1 MRIQSEQSRRLGFLD
16 ARSRFHGDKLDGQ
29 DELSELATARGS
41 CQIGAG
47 SVLNRD
53 GLALYY
59 FIYGEGIMLERMR
72 AVEER
77 SEELDRMM
85 GDPEIAVDYSRVQE
99 LAKEQAQLREVVE
112 LSRELRAIDSESDD
126 LQAMLREETDPEM
139 AELAREELAELDIRR
154 ENAEQAL
161 KLALIPK
168 DPNDDKNVIV
178 EIRAGTGGDEAGLF
192 AADLYRMY
200 SRYAQRRSWKTDV
213 IDLNETGIGSVKE
226 IVFEVRGRGA
236 YSRLKHESGVHRV
249 QRVPVTESSG
259 RIHTSAAT
267 VAVLPEAEEVDIEVS
282 NEDLQID
289 VFHASGHGGQN
300 VQKVAT
306 AIRIT
311 HKPTGIV
318 AVCQDERSQLKNKE
332 KAMSVLR
339 SRLLAQEMEKQQR
352 ERSDA
357 RRSQVGS
364 GDRSERV
371 RTYNFPQSRITDH
384 RIGLTVHS
392 LVQSL
397 DGDLDEI
404 IEALLE
410 EEQTQKLANV
420 QA

>member
-1 MRIQSEQSRRLGFLD
+1 
-16 ARSRFHGDKLDGQ
+16 
-29 DELSELATARGS
+29 
-41 CQIGAG
+41 
-47 SVLNRD
+47 
-53 GLALYY
+53 
-59 FIYGEGIMLERMR
+59 MLERMR
-72 AVEER
+72 AVEDR
-77 SEELDRMM
+77 SEELDRLMA
-85 GDPEIAVDYSRVQE
+85 DPEIAVDYSRIQE

-112 LSRELRAIDSESDD
+112 LSRELRAIESEAND
-126 LQAMLREETDPEM
+126 LQMLLREESDPELT
-139 AELAREELAELDIRR
+139 ELAREELSELETRR
-154 ENAEQAL
+154 DDTEQAL
-161 KLALIPK
+161 KFALIPK
-168 DPNDDKNVIV
+168 DPNDEKNVIV

-200 SRYAQRRSWKTDV
+200 NRYAQRRSWKTEV

-226 IVFEVRGRGA
+226 IVFEVKGRGA

-267 VAVLPEAEEVDIEVS
+267 VAVLPEAEEVDVEVS

-311 HKPTGIV
+311 HRPTGIV
-318 AVCQDERSQLKNKE
+318 AICQDERSQLKNKE

-339 SRLLAQEMEKQQR
+339 SRILAQEMERQQR

-392 LVQSL
+392 LAQSL
-397 DGDLDEI
+397 DGDIDGI

>member
-1 MRIQSEQSRRLGFLD
+1 
-16 ARSRFHGDKLDGQ
+16 
-29 DELSELATARGS
+29 
-41 CQIGAG
+41 
-47 SVLNRD
+47 
-53 GLALYY
+53 
-59 FIYGEGIMLERMR
+59 MLERMR
-72 AVEER
+72 AVEDR

-85 GDPEIAVDYSRVQE
+85 ADPEIAVDYSRIQE

-112 LSRELRAIDSESDD
+112 LSRELRAIESEAND
-126 LQAMLREETDPEM
+126 LEMLLREESDPELT
-139 AELAREELAELDIRR
+139 ELAREELAELETRR
-154 ENAEQAL
+154 ESTEQAL

-168 DPNDDKNVIV
+168 DPNDEKNVIV

-200 SRYAQRRSWKTDV
+200 NRYAQRRSWKTEV

-226 IVFEVRGRGA
+226 IVFEVKGRGA

-267 VAVLPEAEEVDIEVS
+267 VAVLPEAEEVDVEVS

-318 AVCQDERSQLKNKE
+318 AICQDERSQLKNKE

-339 SRLLAQEMEKQQR
+339 SRILAQEMERQQR

-392 LVQSL
+392 LAQSL
-397 DGDLDEI
+397 DGDIDGI

>member
-1 MRIQSEQSRRLGFLD
+1 
-16 ARSRFHGDKLDGQ
+16 
-29 DELSELATARGS
+29 
-41 CQIGAG
+41 
-47 SVLNRD
+47 
-53 GLALYY
+53 
-59 FIYGEGIMLERMR
+59 MLERMKS
-72 AVEER
+72 VEER
-77 SEELDRMM
+77 FDELNRLMA
-85 GDPEIAVDYSRVQE
+85 DPEVAADYARIQE
-99 LAKEQAQLREVVE
+99 FAKEQAQLREVVG
-112 LSRELRAIDSESDD
+112 LSRELRDIDSEASD
-126 LQAMLREETDPEM
+126 LQEMLREEADQELAEM
-139 AELAREELAELDIRR
+139 AREELAELESRR
-154 ENAEQAL
+154 ESAEQGL
-161 KLALIPK
+161 KLALIPR
-168 DPNDDKNVIV
+168 DPNDEKNVIV

-200 SRYAQRRSWKTDV
+200 NRYAQRQNWKTEV
-213 IDLNETGIGSVKE
+213 IDLNETGIGAFKE
-226 IVFEVRGRGA
+226 IVFQVKGKAA
-236 YSRLKHESGVHRV
+236 YSRFKHESGVHRV

-282 NEDLQID
+282 QEDLQID

-332 KAMSVLR
+332 KAMAVLR
-339 SRLLAQEMEKQQR
+339 ARLLAQETERQER

-392 LVQSL
+392 LAQAL
-397 DGDLDEI
+397 DGDIDEI
-404 IEALLE
+404 IQALLE
-410 EEQTQKLANV
+410 EEQARKLANV
-420 QA
+420 GG

>member
-1 MRIQSEQSRRLGFLD
+1 
-16 ARSRFHGDKLDGQ
+16 
-29 DELSELATARGS
+29 
-41 CQIGAG
+41 
-47 SVLNRD
+47 
-53 GLALYY
+53 
-59 FIYGEGIMLERMR
+59 MLERMKS
-72 AVEER
+72 VEER
-77 SEELDRMM
+77 FDELNRLMA
-85 GDPEIAVDYSRVQE
+85 DPEVAADYARIQE
-99 LAKEQAQLREVVE
+99 FAKEQAQLREVVG
-112 LSRELRAIDSESDD
+112 LSRELREIDSEAED
-126 LQAMLREETDPEM
+126 LQEMLREEADQELAEM
-139 AELAREELAELDIRR
+139 AREELAKLESRR
-154 ENAEQAL
+154 ESAEQGL
-161 KLALIPK
+161 KLALIPR
-168 DPNDDKNVIV
+168 DPNDEKNVIV

-200 SRYAQRRSWKTDV
+200 NRYAQRQNWKTEV
-213 IDLNETGIGSVKE
+213 IDLNETGIGAFKE
-226 IVFEVRGRGA
+226 IVFQVKGKAA
-236 YSRLKHESGVHRV
+236 YSRFKHESGVHRV

-282 NEDLQID
+282 QEDLQID

-332 KAMSVLR
+332 KAMAVLR
-339 SRLLAQEMEKQQR
+339 ARLLAQETERQER

-392 LVQSL
+392 LAQAL
-397 DGDLDEI
+397 DGDIDEI
-404 IEALLE
+404 IQALLE
-410 EEQTQKLANV
+410 EEQARKLANV
-420 QA
+420 GG